1 MFKTIRHRA
10 GTSRANWFETLA
22 AARVAAAVPRPPVQG
37 TEVVRETPCPT
48 CGRLDLEC
56 DRCVARDEGRP

>member
-1 MFKTIRHRA
+1 MFKTIRHGA
-10 GTSRANWFETLA
+10 AAHGTTPFETLA
-22 AARVAAAVPRPPVQG
+22 QARAAAVPRPPVQG

-56 DRCVARDEGRP
+56 DRCAPDGRP